1 MEIIKGNKNRLKT
14 IATKLV
20 LGLFLISSLLILLV
34 TQLVNIQMKNYETTV
49 TEMTRNHLMSAAQT
63 LTKLIDIEEL
73 ALFHTTEDTLKPEF
87 QRIREQLTKF
97 TEDYN
102 VLYAY
107 YWRDYGNGQ
116 LQYIIDNDMDPET
129 QDGPWSFYDMD
140 EFDLDALRGNT
151 GVTDLG
157 AYTPTWEGLLSG
169 YAPVYDSEGRLF
181 CVAGVDISDEF
192 IFIQRQGADTMRL
205 IQFIVVPL
213 ALVFGILN
221 MLLYSRKTKE
231 IESAHGKLQ
240 YFNNNLRRA
249 FSTYLSEDV
258 VEEIISDPTRL
269 QLGGIRRHMT
279 VLFSDV
285 RGFTTIAESLTPEQL
300 VDLLNYYLSTM
311 SDIVLDQKGTIDK
324 YQGDAIIAFFGAPLE
339 LRDHALRAC
348 VSAILMKRIEGEANR
363 YILEKGISPSPLL
376 TRIGINT
383 GDMVVGNMGT
393 HKKMNYTIISNAVNL
408 ASRLEGVNKQYGTWI
423 LASESTIRDA
433 GDKLLTRRL
442 DWVKVVGIS
451 GAVGIHEIL
460 DIKADASDALQEKVH
475 LFTKAMELFRVRN
488 WKDAKGAFDLVLKTF
503 PNDGPSLLYQK
514 RCNQFRDYPPGAD
527 WDGVFSLT
535 EK

>member
-1 MEIIKGNKNRLKT
+1 MKSKISVKDRTKA
-14 IATKLV
+14 IAAKLV
-20 LGLFLISSLLILLV
+20 LGLFLITSLLILLV
-34 TQLVNIQMKNYETTV
+34 SQLVSVQMRNYEKTV
-49 TEMTRNHLMSAAQT
+49 TEMTRNHLVSAAQA
-63 LTKLIDIEEL
+63 LAPLISIEEL
-73 ALFHTTEDTLKPEF
+73 DLFHTEEDTHKPEF
-87 QRIREQLTKF
+87 TEIRDLLIQFAE
-97 TEDYN
+97 EYN

-107 YWRDYGNGQ
+107 YWRDYGNGM
-116 LQYIIDNDMDPET
+116 LQYIVDSDLDPET
-129 QDGPWSFYDMD
+129 VGGPWSFYEMD
-140 EFDLDALRGNT
+140 EFDLDALKGNV

-169 YAPVYDSEGRLF
+169 YAPVYDSEGRVY

-192 IFIQRQGADTMRL
+192 IFIQRQDANTMKV

-213 ALVFGILN
+213 ALIFGILN
-221 MLLYSRKTKE
+221 MFLYSRKTKQ
-231 IESAHGKLQ
+231 IEAAHGKLQ

-269 QLGGIRRHMT
+269 QLGGIKRHMT

-285 RGFTTIAESLTPEQL
+285 KGFTTIAESLTPEQL

-311 SDIVLDQKGTIDK
+311 SDIVLDEKGTIDK

-339 LRDHALRAC
+339 LPDHALRAC
-348 VSAILMKRIEGEANR
+348 VSAILMKRIEKEANR
-363 YILEKGISPSPLL
+363 FILEKGISPSPLF

-423 LASESTIRDA
+423 LASESTVRDTK
-433 GDKLLTRRL
+433 DKLLTRRL

-451 GAVGIHEIL
+451 GAVGIHEVL
-460 DIKADASDALQEKVH
+460 DIKADAPDSLQEKVY
-475 LFTKAMELFRVRN
+475 LFSRAMELFRVRN
-488 WKDAKGAFDLVLKTF
+488 WKDAKNAFALVLKTF
-503 PNDGPSLLYQK
+503 PNDGPSLMYNK
-514 RCNQFRDYPPGAD
+514 RCRQFLDYPPGAD